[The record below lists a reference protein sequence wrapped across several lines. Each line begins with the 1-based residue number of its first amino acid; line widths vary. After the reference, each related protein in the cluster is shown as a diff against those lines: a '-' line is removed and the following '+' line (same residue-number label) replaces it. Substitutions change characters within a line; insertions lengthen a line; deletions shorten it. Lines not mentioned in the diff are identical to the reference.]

1 MHHDSVRVALVN
13 QAFVPP
19 GMEIGETGAHLP
31 ALGLLM
37 LGSAI
42 EERDPQ
48 MKGKIE
54 YFDEEHLGEEGCL
67 QAVTDFLSN
76 AETGIVMLTTYT
88 MTHHRQISFFDK
100 MKEQGFIT
108 MAGGPHVTTH
118 PETSNADYV
127 VRGEGVSAMRAIFP
141 WEGTI
146 PDTAPGLI
154 VNNHMEVSAPPIVRT
169 QRKLNPAMWPS
180 PSFAFHLLPQ
190 EISHRASH
198 KRDLDGLKPLSIVL
212 SKGCPSACHFCT
224 SGAQNGKWATGPLE
238 RFESDLEHLIEHHDV
253 EAIEF
258 HDDDLLANPEI
269 DGILSI
275 MEHLEIPWTCYSRAN
290 SLVGDAGKYLASRLS
305 DSGCRRVFLGLEA
318 MSNQRLSFLGK
329 QATVDDNLTAV
340 FNLHASGVEIAAAWI
355 IGLPD
360 DNVAALNQELE
371 IFLSLPLYSL
381 DVNILNLN
389 PGAPLSKKVAKGKI
403 TVPGQSDLN
412 SESDLLPDPIRHGV
426 EEPYGQP
433 TICWNMTKKELNDYA
448 KNARCVIAGK
458 KSLALESIRE
468 VSRPWHQGVP
478 PTTQQRVLGR

>member
-48 MKGKIE
+48 LKGKIE

-154 VNNHMEVSAPPIVRT
+154 VNNHMM
-169 QRKLNPAMWPS
+169 K
-180 PSFAFHLLPQ
+180 
-190 EISHRASH
+190 
-198 KRDLDGLKPLSIVL
+198 
-212 SKGCPSACHFCT
+212 
-224 SGAQNGKWATGPLE
+224 
-238 RFESDLEHLIEHHDV
+238 
-253 EAIEF
+253 
-258 HDDDLLANPEI
+258 
-269 DGILSI
+269 
-275 MEHLEIPWTCYSRAN
+275 
-290 SLVGDAGKYLASRLS
+290 
-305 DSGCRRVFLGLEA
+305 
-318 MSNQRLSFLGK
+318 
-329 QATVDDNLTAV
+329 
-340 FNLHASGVEIAAAWI
+340 
-355 IGLPD
+355 
-360 DNVAALNQELE
+360 
-371 IFLSLPLYSL
+371 
-381 DVNILNLN
+381 
-389 PGAPLSKKVAKGKI
+389 
-403 TVPGQSDLN
+403 
-412 SESDLLPDPIRHGV
+412 
-426 EEPYGQP
+426 
-433 TICWNMTKKELNDYA
+433 
-448 KNARCVIAGK
+448 
-458 KSLALESIRE
+458 
-468 VSRPWHQGVP
+468 
-478 PTTQQRVLGR
+478 